1 MWNWFCVVILGIV
14 EGLTEFLPVSSTG
27 HLVLV
32 ESWLDFQNTLGDGGK
47 AFADAFKMII
57 QLGAI
62 LAILVVYPKRFI
74 GLADL
79 RWRPGFAGMRG
90 LLLLFATSVPT
101 ALLGVAF
108 NDVIDQWLLSPLPV
122 TIALAV
128 GAIWILV
135 IERLLVRRTAT
146 KYSISSEQSTE
157 FVAKSETIA
166 ESARQTGGL
175 DQLTWKQAVG
185 IGCFQ
190 CLALWPG
197 MSRSTST
204 ILGAM
209 MLGVE
214 RKTATAY
221 SFFAAVPIMIGATL
235 WTVLRKYDVILAGG
249 HFGLL
254 TVGFIV
260 SFLAAWLAVRWFVHF
275 LTRHTLRPFG
285 WYRLILAAIC
295 LAFYLMK

>member
-1 MWNWFCVVILGIV
+1 MWNWLCVVILGIV

-32 ESWLDFQNTLGDGGK
+32 ESWLNFQNTLGDGGK
-47 AFADAFKMII
+47 QFADAFKMII

-62 LAILVVYPKRFI
+62 LAILVVYPRRFI

-79 RWRPGFAGMRG
+79 RWRSGFAGIRG
-90 LLLLFATSVPT
+90 LSLLFVTSVPA

-108 NDVIDQWLLSPLPV
+108 NDIIDEWLLSPLPV
-122 TIALAV
+122 AAALAV
-128 GAIWILV
+128 GAIWMLV
-135 IERLLVRRTAT
+135 IERSFVRRVSAAV
-146 KYSISSEQSTE
+146 SEVSSAST
-157 FVAKSETIA
+157 SELD
-166 ESARQTGGL
+166 GL

-209 MLGVE
+209 MLGVD

-221 SFFAAVPIMIGATL
+221 SFFAAVPIMIGAAF
-235 WTVLRKYDVILAGG
+235 WTVIRKYDAILAGG

-254 TVGFIV
+254 AVGFVV
-260 SFLAAWLAVRWFVHF
+260 SFFSAWLAVRWFVSF

-285 WYRLILAAIC
+285 WYRLVLAAIC

>member
-62 LAILVVYPKRFI
+62 LAILVVYPKRFV

-79 RWRPGFAGMRG
+79 RWRTGFAGMRG
-90 LLLLFATSVPT
+90 LLLLFATSVPA
-101 ALLGVAF
+101 ALLGVVF
-108 NDVIDQWLLSPLPV
+108 NDVIDQWLLRPLPV
-122 TIALAV
+122 AIALAV

-135 IERLLVRRTAT
+135 IERFLARRASA
-146 KYSISSEQSTE
+146 KSVAESESADAEVSTE
-157 FVAKSETIA
+157 SDA
-166 ESARQTGGL
+166 ESASNADGL
-175 DQLTWKQAVG
+175 DRLTWKQAVG

-260 SFLAAWLAVRWFVHF
+260 SFFAAWLAVRWFVHF
-275 LTRHTLRPFG
+275 LTRHTLQPFG
-285 WYRLILAAIC
+285 WYRLVLAAIC